1 MLKKCLCKRGSKH
14 TTLKAIFVCWVC
26 FGPKRDDICGNKAPK
41 LHQVS
46 GNRQTLAMS
55 LYILFIIRIRGM
67 KKSFNLFKMLQ

>member
-26 FGPKRDDICGNKAPK
+26 LDQREMIFVGIK
-41 LHQVS
+41 LP
-46 GNRQTLAMS
+46 NYIKCRAEDTTLAMS